1 MAEIRPDL
9 DSLVAGLPGVMGAL
23 KLEAEERK
31 ARVAAKALLH
41 VETGEFIAG
50 LKVKRHAKGYAIVNE
65 DPLAAH
71 KNWGGFNHRAN
82 RPVDGIHAMEAAL
95 W

>member
-1 MAEIRPDL
+1 MVEIRPDC
-9 DSLVAGLPGVMGAL
+9 DAMIAGLPGVMAVL

-31 ARVAAKALLH
+31 VRITAKAALH
-41 VETGEFIAG
+41 IDTGEFIAG

-71 KNWGGFNHRAN
+71 KNWGGFNHRAG
-82 RPVDGIHAMEAAL
+82 RHVDGIHAMEAAL

>member
-1 MAEIRPDL
+1 MAETRPDL
-9 DSLVAGLPGVMGAL
+9 DAVIAALPGVMGAL

-31 ARVAAKALLH
+31 ARVTAKAALH
-41 VETGEFIAG
+41 IDTGQFIAG
-50 LKVKRHAKGYAIVNE
+50 LKIKRHAKGYAIVNE

-71 KNWGGFNHRAN
+71 KNWGGFNHRAH
-82 RPVDGIHAMEAAL
+82 REVDGIHAMEAAL

>member
-9 DSLVAGLPGVMGAL
+9 DAVIAALPGVMGAL

-31 ARVAAKALLH
+31 VRVVAKAALH
-41 VETGEFIAG
+41 VDTGEFIAG
-50 LKVKRHAKGYAIVNE
+50 LKIKRYAKGYAIVNE

-71 KNWGGFNHRAN
+71 KNWGGFNERAHRH
-82 RPVDGIHAMEAAL
+82 VDGIHAMEAAL